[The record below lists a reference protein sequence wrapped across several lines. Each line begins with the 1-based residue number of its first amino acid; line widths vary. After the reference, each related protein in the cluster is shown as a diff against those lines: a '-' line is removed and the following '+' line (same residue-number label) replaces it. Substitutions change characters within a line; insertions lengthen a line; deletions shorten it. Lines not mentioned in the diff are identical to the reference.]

1 MTRGSG
7 FTEEPALRSARV
19 LAHVHTFNDAAYV
32 EQAIN
37 ALQRQTRRPDAIV
50 IVDNASADGTLDR
63 AFPENV
69 TIIRNPENLGT
80 SGTVRIGFAHALERG
95 FDWVWIFDAD
105 TVPEPDVLEKLLAFF
120 GGLPH
125 ERQEQV
131 CFLTG
136 PSLTATGGIKQ
147 LPMSFEGARIQLLP
161 LANVDGF
168 TQCDCVLWS
177 GSLFRH
183 GGGVRRIGPPMA
195 DYVLDIAEFEYGYRA
210 RQLGLTS
217 FVVHDIA
224 IHHDVGRK
232 PGAAHK
238 LLRFGPIN
246 LTLTEDFSNPQL
258 LLHPELA
265 LFLGLS
271 IKALPRDRGAAR
283 YRASTRP
290 YLRFCRPA
298 LQSQGAIGRLHTRHS
313 GRADRAHGAPVLD
326 AMTREAG
333 CIRDP
338 SPLAPRLGSG
348 LLGAWQLMPVGRSV
362 RVLAHITTFN
372 EAGFIDQALS
382 ALQLQTRRPD
392 AIVIVDNGST
402 DGTLDRTFPE
412 NVALIRNSADLGMS
426 RRRKSG
432 PCSRAGA
439 RIRLDL
445 GIRRRQRPRAGRA

>member
-1 MTRGSG
+1 MTRGSE

-147 LPMSFEGARIQLLP
+147 LPISLEGARIQLLP

-168 TQCDCVLWS
+168 TECDCVLWS
-177 GSLFRH
+177 GSLFRTAAV
-183 GGGVRRIGPPMA
+183 GRIGLPMA

-238 LLRFGPIN
+238 LLKFGPIN
-246 LTLTEDFSNPQL
+246 LTLTEISPIRSYYCTRNWLYFWVYQSKPRHVTAALRAIARVLVLTFGFAVRPFSHRAQL
-258 LLHPELA
+258 
-265 LFLGLS
+265 
-271 IKALPRDRGAAR
+271 AA
-283 YRASTRP
+283 
-290 YLRFCRPA
+290 
-298 LQSQGAIGRLHTRHS
+298 
-313 GRADRAHGAPVLD
+313 
-326 AMTREAG
+326 
-333 CIRDP
+333 CIR
-338 SPLAPRLGSG
+338 
-348 LLGAWQLMPVGRSV
+348 
-362 RVLAHITTFN
+362 
-372 EAGFIDQALS
+372 
-382 ALQLQTRRPD
+382 
-392 AIVIVDNGST
+392 
-402 DGTLDRTFPE
+402 
-412 NVALIRNSADLGMS
+412 
-426 RRRKSG
+426 
-432 PCSRAGA
+432 
-439 RIRLDL
+439 
-445 GIRRRQRPRAGRA
+445 GIRDGLTGRMERRY